1 MNCSV
6 RIFSMTWDILIV
18 GVLAIG
24 TLLAEGMGFMEVTI
38 IVTFCFGVFQ
48 EALKGCKKMGALILT
63 CTSKCV
69 LAGVVAYQ
77 TYATECE
84 SCPEDKAKILVG
96 SFLSASVVS
105 RPRAIRAQ
113 HTTLITPISVRSS
126 VDVPSSPL

>member
-6 RIFSMTWDILIV
+6 RVFSMTWDILIV

-38 IVTFCFGVFQ
+38 IVTFCFGIFQ
-48 EALKGCKKMGALILT
+48 EALKGCKKMSALILT
-63 CTSKCV
+63 CTTKCV

-96 SFLSASVVS
+96 SFLWASVVLS
-105 RPRAIRAQ
+105 VALNILGAVS
-113 HTTLITPISVRSS
+113 TYKSSGSLNTSPIAA
-126 VDVPSSPL
+126 

>member
-1 MNCSV
+1 MNRSMK
-6 RIFSMTWDILIV
+6 IFSMTWNILIV

-24 TLLAEGMGFMEVTI
+24 TLLAAGIGFLEVLI

-96 SFLSASVVS
+96 SFLWASVVLS
-105 RPRAIRAQ
+105 VALNILGAVS
-113 HTTLITPISVRSS
+113 TYKNSGSLNTSPIAA
-126 VDVPSSPL
+126 

>member
-1 MNCSV
+1 
-6 RIFSMTWDILIV
+6 MTWDILIV

-38 IVTFCFGVFQ
+38 IVTFCFGIFQ
-48 EALKGCKKMGALILT
+48 EALKGCKKMAALILT
-63 CTSKCV
+63 CTTKCV

-96 SFLSASVVS
+96 SFLWASVVLS
-105 RPRAIRAQ
+105 VALNILGAVS
-113 HTTLITPISVRSS
+113 TYKNSGSLNTSPIAA
-126 VDVPSSPL
+126 